1 MKNKDKMKTE
11 NATAQLETK
20 VRKLWS
26 KKKKIIV
33 ISSAV
38 GIALVLLAVVAVV
51 IVYHYIGKVNIV
63 ENSGVDVNSVISDY
77 ADNLTGDSLDR
88 SDIINKIEDDL
99 ADDKTDGEDTD
110 SDTVGGVNQQNLD
123 NYNRMSQDIMDSPDV
138 TNILLIGTD
147 SREGSDRGR
156 SDSMIL
162 LSVNEVTQRVTM
174 FSFLRDIY
182 IYIPGVGSTR
192 LNHSYAYGG
201 PELTMQTIS
210 ENFGIRIDKYVQ
222 VDFYS
227 FIQTVDAAGGVDIY
241 VTDDEAALINQ
252 YLDEINDLLGSPLG
266 TDSVAGGGD
275 LHLNGKQALCYARI
289 RYIGTDFARTSRQR
303 EVLNQVIEKTRGM
316 SMSELDSFLNITL
329 PLVTTNLTQSELFSI
344 LLNASAYIDYERIS
358 DSIPLDGT
366 YSFMTVR
373 GMSVI
378 GMDFDAN
385 ISVLR
390 SEIYGD

>member
-11 NATAQLETK
+11 NATAQRETK
-20 VRKLWS
+20 VRKPWS

-33 ISSAV
+33 ILSAV

-63 ENSGVDVNSVISDY
+63 ENSGVDVDSVISDY
-77 ADNLTGDSLDR
+77 ADNLNGDSLDR

-252 YLDEINDLLGSPLG
+252 YLDEINDLLGSPRG

-378 GMDFDAN
+378 GIDFDAN

-390 SEIYGD
+390 SEIYGN

>member
-20 VRKLWS
+20 VRKPWS

-63 ENSGVDVNSVISDY
+63 ENSGVDVDSVISDY
-77 ADNLTGDSLDR
+77 ADNLNGDSLDR

-252 YLDEINDLLGSPLG
+252 YLDEINDLLGSPRG

-378 GMDFDAN
+378 GMNFDAN

>member
-11 NATAQLETK
+11 SSAVKRETK
-20 VRKLWS
+20 VRKPWS

-63 ENSGVDVNSVISDY
+63 ENSGVDVDSVISDY
-77 ADNLTGDSLDR
+77 ADNLNGDSLDR

-252 YLDEINDLLGSPLG
+252 YLDEINDLLGSPRG